1 MGRRTGAQWICFAT
15 PALLPY
21 KNRSMNNEPQADN
34 GQTQPGFAFA
44 PILPS
49 APAAPLTICVLVRD
63 QADPAFGSFVLLRS
77 LPGTNVYLG
86 ALCDHSER
94 VLKWLEIWVQ
104 TLDFKDWDLA
114 GSSEQVSNHFFD
126 ARWISEQALF
136 ENLQSQEV
144 VTTGLEK
151 TNPNPLLILP
161 RSGAAGTSLA
171 VTKITPWKICQD
183 DELLVALGLPAYSTS
198 PFRYLYDPAADGAK
212 TFLATTENA
221 PSNSHVQGL
230 NRLTSD
236 TSGATVFN
244 PRAGLLRVTQ
254 FHPLELE
261 DYLQILE
268 GRPWSG
274 GNVGARPP
282 RLGLFPK
289 SIYAALE
296 SWSARP
302 QGLPFLLHGTGS
314 PADRFNE
321 IFFLKLSLLRDVF
334 TEVRAYVKAQ
344 QLPMLNIF
352 PASFRVSLPEVSDVF
367 PALWAAKAVLVK
379 PGQAYPL
386 KIKSTEQRYFIRLGQ
401 IEPSPFLPEGLAAHA
416 TGVGSVFIR
425 SVNNEN
431 DGIVLDGR
439 LVAED
444 YLAADPHDLL
454 WFRLPLADE
463 RVDFFAHVYISDA
476 DSNKSRETRFRT
488 VPAKLSEPVVAA
500 LKRVVGTVFPRSP
513 YEIWPLLSSPCD
525 LFSLGVVAVRVLL
538 GNANTNL
545 PVVLDETLSL
555 ARLFGKQP
563 ASEEGLAPAL
573 WSLLE
578 KDQRLLDLVSPHALT
593 ESNET
598 PAQARA
604 KIHLKLWI
612 ETIAVALRLFPG
624 SGAHSFCKDFG
635 DVSPLALETVFDAP
649 IQELEALLLRLRS
662 TLTPSLS
669 ANEEIAAIIL
679 EMAEPG

>member
-1 MGRRTGAQWICFAT
+1 
-15 PALLPY
+15 LPY
-21 KNRSMNNEPQADN
+21 KNLSMNNEPQADN
-34 GQTQPGFAFA
+34 GQTHPGFAFA
-44 PILPS
+44 PIHPGT
-49 APAAPLTICVLVRD
+49 PASPLIICVLVRD
-63 QADPAFGSFVLLRS
+63 EPDAAYGSFILLRS
-77 LPGTNVYLG
+77 LPGAGVYLG

-94 VLKWLEIWVQ
+94 VLQWMEIWVQ
-104 TLDFKDWDLA
+104 TLDFKDWELA
-114 GSSEQVSNHFFD
+114 GFREQLSNHFFD
-126 ARWISEQALF
+126 ERWISEQALF
-136 ENLQSQEV
+136 ENLLSQEV
-144 VTTGLEK
+144 VTTGMEK
-151 TNPNPLLILP
+151 CNPSPLLILP
-161 RSGAAGTSLA
+161 RSGQARTSLA
-171 VTKITPWKICQD
+171 VTEATPWKICQD
-183 DELLVALGLPAYSTS
+183 DSLLAAQGLPAYSTT
-198 PFRYLYDPAADGAK
+198 PFRYLYDPTAAGAK
-212 TFLATTENA
+212 TFVATTENA

-230 NRLTSD
+230 NRLSSNA
-236 TSGATVFN
+236 SGATVFN

-282 RLGLFPK
+282 RFGLFPK
-289 SIYAALE
+289 SIYAVLE

-425 SVNNEN
+425 SVNTEN
-431 DGIVLDGR
+431 DGVVLDGR

-463 RVDFFAHVYISDA
+463 RVDFFAHVYTSETDTK
-476 DSNKSRETRFRT
+476 KSRETRFRT
-488 VPAKLSEPVVAA
+488 VPAKLGEPVVAA

-538 GNANTNL
+538 ANASTNL
-545 PVVLDETLSL
+545 PVILDETLSL

-563 ASEEGLAPAL
+563 ATEDGLAPAL

-578 KDQRLLDLVSPHALT
+578 KDQRLLDLFSPHALT
-593 ESNET
+593 ESSES

-612 ETIAVALRLFPG
+612 ETIAIVLRLFPG

-679 EMAEPG
+679 EQVESA

>member
-1 MGRRTGAQWICFAT
+1 MDNEAQAG
-15 PALLPY
+15 
-21 KNRSMNNEPQADN
+21 D

-44 PILPS
+44 PIHPG
-49 APAAPLTICVLVRD
+49 AAESPLTICVLVRD
-63 QADPAFGSFVLLRS
+63 EPDPAYGSFILLRS
-77 LPGTNVYLG
+77 LPGASVYLG
-86 ALCDHSER
+86 ALCDHAGR
-94 VLKWLEIWVQ
+94 VLQWMEIWVQ
-104 TLDFKDWDLA
+104 TLEFKDWELA
-114 GSSEQVSNHFFD
+114 GSGEQICNHFFD
-126 ARWISEQALF
+126 ERWISEQALF
-136 ENLQSQEV
+136 ESLLSHEV
-144 VTTGLEK
+144 VATGMERR
-151 TNPNPLLILP
+151 NPSPLLIQP
-161 RSGAAGTSLA
+161 RSGPARRSLA
-171 VTKITPWKICQD
+171 LTEATPWKICQD
-183 DELLVALGLPAYSTS
+183 DALLAAQGLPPYSTS
-198 PFRYLYDPAADGAK
+198 PFRYLFDPTTEGAK
-212 TFLATTENA
+212 TFVATTEKA

-230 NRLTSD
+230 NRLS
-236 TSGATVFN
+236 SGAKGATIFN

-254 FHPLELE
+254 FHPLALE

-274 GNVGARPP
+274 GDFGASAP

-314 PADRFNE
+314 ASDRLNE

-334 TEVRAYVKAQ
+334 AEVRAYVKAQ
-344 QLPMLNIF
+344 QLPMLNLS
-352 PASFRVSLPEVSDVF
+352 PASFRVSLPEVSEVF
-367 PALWAAKAVLVK
+367 PAFWAAKAVLVK

-401 IEPSPFLPEGLAAHA
+401 VEPSPFLPEGLAAHT

-425 SVNNEN
+425 SVANEN
-431 DGIVLDGR
+431 DGVVLDGR

-444 YLAADPHDLL
+444 YLAVDPHDLL

-463 RVDFFAHVYISDA
+463 RVDFFAHVYTSETDT
-476 DSNKSRETRFRT
+476 NKSRETRFRT
-488 VPAKLSEPVVAA
+488 VPAKLGQPVEAA

-525 LFSLGVVAVRVLL
+525 LFSLGVIAVRVLL
-538 GNANTNL
+538 ANAGTNL
-545 PVVLDETLSL
+545 AVILDETLSL
-555 ARLFGKQP
+555 ARLLGKQP
-563 ASEEGLAPAL
+563 AAEESLAPGL

-578 KDQRLLDLVSPHALT
+578 KDRRLLDVLSPHSLT
-593 ESNET
+593 ESSAT
-598 PAQARA
+598 AAQARA
-604 KIHLKLWI
+604 KIHLKLWV
-612 ETIAVALRLFPG
+612 ETMAVVLRLFPG

-662 TLTPSLS
+662 TLAPSLS

-679 EMAEPG
+679 ELSESA